1 MANEKENAVKIY
13 NDLVAMLN
21 EMDWSFEKFDE
32 ALVIK
37 SGVQGDDLPIEFVIK
52 VDPDKE
58 LVRFLSKLPFEVPE
72 DKRVD
77 IAIAACVAN
86 FYMISGNFD
95 FSVET
100 GETYFRMT
108 QSFRG
113 GVALTKELFEYVI
126 FVSAQTIDEYNDK
139 FFMICKNML
148 SLEQFMESLKND

>member
-95 FSVET
+95 FNVEN

-113 GVALTKELFEYVI
+113 GASLTKELFEYVI
-126 FVSAQTIDEYNDK
+126 FVSAQTIDDYNDK

-148 SLEQFMESLKND
+148 SLQQFIEDLKNE